1 MTRTVNVCD
10 SNGPA
15 GIDSSTTLV
24 REAGGGGAGAGHW
37 HRRWHRSSINCNNSV
52 VSDSYNWSNVVL

>member
-1 MTRTVNVCD
+1 MTRTVHVCD

-24 REAGGGGAGAGHW
+24 REAGRGGAGGRDC
-37 HRRWHRSSINCNNSV
+37 HRRWSRSSINCNNSV